1 MIGGRGGRRVVRWA
15 ALAAGLGALVAVPAL
30 LPVFHVYIA
39 TEILI
44 LGLFACSFNLV
55 FGYTGL
61 LSFGHAAFFGT
72 GAYVCALLLQWL
84 GPAYLWA
91 LLAGGAAGGVLALG
105 IGALCVRR
113 NEIYFAMLTLA
124 FGMMVFAVAHQWRAV
139 TGGSDGIAGF
149 LLPGL
154 GLGLG
159 VDLYDPA
166 QFYWLTLAVTGLSL
180 LILYRLVISPFGLL
194 LLALRENLA
203 RAGFTGVPVYR
214 YRLYAFA
221 ISGLFSGIAGALYAP
236 YNAVVVPDMVHW
248 TQSAQPVLMSVL
260 GGSGYFLG
268 PLLGAAVFQSLKLAI
283 TGVTANWMLYLG
295 AVLLAVVLF
304 APRGVAG
311 LLDDLGRYLAL
322 ARRHK
327 AGGGGR

>member
-1 MIGGRGGRRVVRWA
+1 MTRESGRFGRGALLA
-15 ALAAGLGALVAVPAL
+15 AGAAGLAGLGALPAL
-30 LPVFHVYIA
+30 VPIFYVYIA

-44 LGLFACSFNLV
+44 LGLFACSFNLI

-72 GAYVCALLLQWL
+72 GAYVCGLLLLWV

-91 LLAGGAAGGVLALG
+91 LLAGAGAGGLLALA
-105 IGALCVRR
+105 IGALCVRSS
-113 NEIYFAMLTLA
+113 EVYFAMLTLA
-124 FGMMVFAVAHQWRAV
+124 FGMMAFAVVHQWRDV
-139 TGGSDGIAGF
+139 TGGSDGLAGF

-166 QFYWLTLAVTGLSL
+166 QFYWLTLTVTALAL
-180 LILYRLVISPFGLL
+180 LVLYRLVISPFGLL
-194 LLALRENLA
+194 LLALRENLG

-221 ISGLFSGIAGALYAP
+221 ISGLFSGLAGALFAP

-260 GGSGYFLG
+260 GGAGYFLG
-268 PLLGAAVFQSLKLAI
+268 PLLGAAVFQLLKLVI
-283 TGVTANWMLYLG
+283 TGLTANWMIYLG
-295 AVLLAVVLF
+295 AVLLGVVLF
-304 APRGVAG
+304 APRGIAG
-311 LLDDLGRYLAL
+311 LLDDLGRRLVQ
-322 ARRHK
+322 RRK
-327 AGGGGR
+327 TDGGEA